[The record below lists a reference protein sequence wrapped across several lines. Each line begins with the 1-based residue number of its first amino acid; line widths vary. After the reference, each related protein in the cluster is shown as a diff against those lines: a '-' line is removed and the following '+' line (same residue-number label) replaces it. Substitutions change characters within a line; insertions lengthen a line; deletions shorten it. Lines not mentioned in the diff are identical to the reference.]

1 MGGTSKIIG
10 GISKIV
16 NAPLKEAGKIIGGDV
31 GDLFV
36 VAADFAVNV
45 EKGFAQANDDV
56 FNGIRTGDFQKAWGG
71 IKTTITVIVVAIA
84 VVYSGFNPLVIM
96 AAIVVLDAQFN
107 GSAFLLHLLDIVGG
121 IEHALFGTNYIDE
134 YKEIIAGALVMIS
147 TFYVG
152 YMAFQY
158 ISNMDWVISLRESY
172 TNLYSAYKLI
182 QDVMA
187 GYDIYEGLKTIIE
200 SREYWHNLLEQ
211 YMSDLEAYINSIASA
226 RQQWFEIY
234 SDTAMI
240 GRVLAGGDIYNAGA
254 GSTLYSVTD
263 AYEPYRYM
271 TGIVSTHLNE
281 EMDVA
286 VNSDRYYYGM
296 AGSSAYLENILKG

>member
-1 MGGTSKIIG
+1 VGGTAKIIG

-16 NAPLKEAGKIIGGDV
+16 NAPLKAVGKIIGGDV

-71 IKTTITVIVVAIA
+71 IKTTITVLVVAIA

-107 GSAFLLHLLDIVGG
+107 GSEFLLHLLDIVGN

-134 YKEIIAGALVMIS
+134 YKEIIASALVMIS

-152 YMAFQY
+152 YMAFTY
-158 ISNMDWVISLRESY
+158 IANLDSVIALKESY
-172 TNLYSAYKLI
+172 ASLYKAFTYI
-182 QDVMA
+182 QDVMS
-187 GYDIYEGLKTIIE
+187 GYDIYDGFKTILE
-200 SREYWHNLLEQ
+200 SKEYWNKLLEQ
-211 YMSDLEAYINSIASA
+211 YIADLQAYINSVSAA
-226 RQQWFEIY
+226 RQQWFDIY
-234 SDTAMI
+234 SDTETI

-254 GSTLYSVTD
+254 GSDLYSVSD
-263 AYEPYRYM
+263 AYEPYGYM
-271 TGIVSTHLNE
+271 AGIVSQFKNE
-281 EMDVA
+281 EIDTT
-286 VNSDRYYYGM
+286 VNSERYYYGM
-296 AGSSAYLENILKG
+296 AGSDEYLDNLIKG